1 MDIDRQ
7 EWPRNKV
14 QQPVKAVTMYFI
26 IELLNFFVVMLTL
39 RNTVTADVDM
49 KDILSK
55 MNDSQPLLDRSTEGG

>member
-1 MDIDRQ
+1 
-7 EWPRNKV
+7 
-14 QQPVKAVTMYFI
+14 
-26 IELLNFFVVMLTL
+26 MLTL